1 MTLSYPSSR
10 CRQRSVA
17 NASSPATGAS
27 CGAPGAS
34 LLQSI
39 DGLMQQLGQLQA
51 LLVGEPPQAEQP
63 PTTPPDPQSTA
74 GSHPEDPECPFGPD
88 YDSTWDAPWDELS
101 VVELRSL
108 LRCYPIDRRSL
119 PAPIEGLRRDE
130 LIAALHQLQPLH
142 P

>member
-1 MTLSYPSSR
+1 MDGVVGGAACVCTSISGGPAPPLSPA
-10 CRQRSVA
+10 V
-17 NASSPATGAS
+17 SSPQ
-27 CGAPGAS
+27 P
-34 LLQSI
+34 
-39 DGLMQQLGQLQA
+39 
-51 LLVGEPPQAEQP
+51 EQP
-63 PTTPPDPQSTA
+63 ATTPADPQSTA

-119 PAPIEGLRRDE
+119 PAPIEWLRRDE

>member
-1 MTLSYPSSR
+1 MSVSYPSSR
-10 CRQRSVA
+10 CRQRSVV
-17 NASSPATGAS
+17 NASSPASAAS
-27 CGAPGAS
+27 CGAPDLS
-34 LLQSI
+34 LLQCI

-51 LLVGEPPQAEQP
+51 LLVGVAPHPHQP
-63 PTTPPDPQSTA
+63 AATA
-74 GSHPEDPECPFGPD
+74 ADPEDPECPFGAD
-88 YDSTWDAPWDELS
+88 YDSSWDSPWDQLS

-119 PAPIEGLRRDE
+119 PAPIEWLRRDE